1 MASVLSLASIASC
14 DSAPIASTVLA
25 IGPTDRALDRRG
37 SSPAAAE
44 TLAPGDVA
52 FGRCEPASAS
62 LSFHFVTSRAFLLAD
77 DPRRGA
83 VPGEGPDLGTVV
95 GVGSLTPAE
104 LDPFTPEARRLLV
117 EDAAFGLWRG
127 VPVPVEESLS
137 IATSWFLRPSAS
149 LGPRRSMRACPRP
162 RFRCCSRSSPTCDQ
176 RPFLLWKRSSRG
188 CARAC
193 PSGPAPETVL
203 APSRS

>member
-14 DSAPIASTVLA
+14 DSAPIASAVLA

-52 FGRCEPASAS
+52 LGRCEPASAS

-77 DPRRGA
+77 DPRCGA
-83 VPGEGPDLGTVV
+83 VPGVRPDLGTVV
-95 GVGSLTPAE
+95 GMGSLTPAE

-127 VPVPVEESLS
+127 VPVPVEESLFIANLLLPQTIS
-137 IATSWFLRPSAS
+137 ITWAKAINAGL
-149 LGPRRSMRACPRP
+149 
-162 RFRCCSRSSPTCDQ
+162 SSPSISMLFSIVTNV
-176 RPFLLWKRSSRG
+176 R
-188 CARAC
+188 
-193 PSGPAPETVL
+193 PAPFSSMEAIFTRL
-203 APSRS
+203 RTRLPERTGARNRTRSKP